1 MAKEINFLENKTYV
15 GIFNLFSQKYSGKLI
30 YENRKTFELTLY
42 EAPVIMLKHKP
53 SSITE
58 MVNKAEAEP
67 LILDTITGIIYDED
81 DNRYNITLANCSC
94 IQFPLIGNGCAKFIF
109 DYALFSDSHIF
120 DLENDKNFKINL
132 FFNNWNEFCY
142 PQGFKSLVT
151 VSNKNE
157 MEVVLKNN
165 LKISFSENV
174 SGELINTDDLFS
186 NLFVSCGKDCLKQQE
201 IVELNQQLKDLVKPY
216 KNKLF
221 KKRDETHRWYI
232 SVENVSNTNSISSII
247 WKFNMLI
254 NILTF
259 DFSTA
264 IDMVQLQFETN
275 DKSTPSAKFYYLCNS
290 SRSNKKSSYSCQQ
303 SAFKCKSFSK
313 KEWNII
319 LVNLF
324 KHKNK
329 DWLTNFFYVLSENNS
344 SNPLTIFH
352 ITRYIDYIGAI
363 GVSKKY
369 GKLKYEKVLLDYI
382 QDLDSNLKQA
392 TLSAFRHNLSIIKI
406 QNNKQRNWKLMGKKL
421 CEFRA
426 YAAHIEEKRR
436 ILSFFKA
443 HKVYKILELILID
456 NVFEVLGVSKDK
468 RLKYKTY
475 YLKKLIRSYVKQDV
489 NKNENN
495 E

>member
-15 GIFNLFSQKYSGKLI
+15 GSFNLFSKDYSGKLV
-30 YENRKTFELTLY
+30 YEKGKTFELKLY
-42 EAPVIMLKHKP
+42 DAPAIGLKCKTP
-53 SSITE
+53 SIDEMSNETE
-58 MVNKAEAEP
+58 SEPQELNK
-67 LILDTITGIIYDED
+67 ITGVVYDEH
-81 DNRYNITLANCSC
+81 NKRYNVTLANCIC
-94 IQFPLIGNGCAKFIF
+94 MQTPIFGTGCLKFIF
-109 DYALFSDSHIF
+109 DYALFSDNYIF
-120 DLENDKNFKINL
+120 DFENDKRFKINL

-151 VSNKNE
+151 VSNE
-157 MEVVLKNN
+157 HEIEVVLKNN
-165 LKISFSENV
+165 LKISFSENI

-186 NLFVSCGKDCLKQQE
+186 NLFVSCGKDCLKQEE
-201 IVELNQQLKDLVKPY
+201 ITELNKKLKDLVEPY

-232 SVENVSNTNSISSII
+232 SVENVPNAKSISNII

-254 NILTF
+254 NILTY
-259 DFSTA
+259 DFSTN
-264 IDMVQLQFETN
+264 IDMVQLQVKTN
-275 DKSTPSAKFYYLCNS
+275 DKSSSSAKFYYLCNS
-290 SRSNKKSSYSCQQ
+290 SKSNKKSNYSCQQ
-303 SAFKCKSFSK
+303 SAFQCKTFSK
-313 KEWNII
+313 EEWNVI
-319 LVNLF
+319 LSNLF

-329 DWLTNFFYVLSENNS
+329 DWLTYFFYVLSENNS

-363 GVSKKY
+363 GASKKY

-392 TLSAFRHNLSIIKI
+392 ILIAFRDNLSMIKV

-443 HKVYKILELILID
+443 YEVYKILELILID
-456 NVFEVLGVSKDK
+456 NIFENLGISKDK
-468 RLKYKTY
+468 RLKFKTY
-475 YLKKLIRSYVKQDV
+475 YLKKIIGNYSKQ
-489 NKNENN
+489 NT
-495 E
+495 